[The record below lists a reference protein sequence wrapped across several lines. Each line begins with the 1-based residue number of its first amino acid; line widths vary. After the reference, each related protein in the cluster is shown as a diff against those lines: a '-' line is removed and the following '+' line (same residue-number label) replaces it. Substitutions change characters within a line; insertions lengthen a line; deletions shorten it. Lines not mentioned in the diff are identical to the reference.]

1 MSSITPNHPP
11 YPAYRAT
18 NKESFAYDTT
28 IRRWPII
35 VDSAIKDVQQTMDEE
50 KNNEPRVSEGRAI
63 IAGLE
68 EIKRELLDDSPLR

>member
-1 MSSITPNHPP
+1 MSTINPNSPP

-35 VDSAIKDVQQTMDEE
+35 IDGAIKDVKQTMAETQD
-50 KNNEPRVSEGRAI
+50 KARAKEGQQIVQA
-63 IAGLE
+63 LE
-68 EIKRELLDDSPLR
+68 DIKTEMAADKPLR